1 MKLRLVYLTTIV
13 FLIVFTWTSLAT
25 SLWSDEAGQ
34 IYQDKGKVEFEVG
47 DVITVIIAEN
57 SDAVQSANTSVS
69 QGSSA
74 SAGPGLGI
82 FSFLTNFGFNYA
94 DDDDAAGETKRSGQI
109 KADITTLVIEKF
121 SSGNFMISGSKTIR
135 INGEEQLIKLAGIIR
150 PEDVSPEN
158 TILSTRIADARIEF
172 EGKGVVTEKQSPN
185 IFQRVLNWI
194 F

>member
-1 MKLRLVYLTTIV
+1 M
-13 FLIVFTWTSLAT
+13 
-25 SLWSDEAGQ
+25 
-34 IYQDKGKVEFEVG
+34 
-47 DVITVIIAEN
+47 IIAEN